1 MSEFRIASRYAK
13 SLLDLSKEQNIVE
26 EVYKD
31 MELVLATI
39 KGVREF
45 ELLLKSPIVKDSMK
59 VKIMD
64 KIFSKKV
71 HNVTLSFMQLV
82 AKKARATI
90 LETITREFHNQYL
103 ILKGIQEVDLTT
115 TFKIDEGL
123 RKEFKAIV
131 EKLTNKKP
139 TLTEK
144 VSDEI
149 IGGFILDIGDRR
161 IDASVKS
168 NLQKIEYELTS
179 EEEILKFK

>member
-1 MSEFRIASRYAK
+1 MSEFRIATRYAK

-31 MELVLATI
+31 MNLVIETI

-45 ELLLKSPIVKDSMK
+45 GLLLKSPIVKDSMK
-59 VKIMD
+59 EKIMD
-64 KIFSKKV
+64 EIFSKKV
-71 HNVTLSFMQLV
+71 HTVTLSFMQLV
-82 AKKARATI
+82 TKKARATI
-90 LETITREFHNQYL
+90 LEPIAREFHNQYL

-123 RKEFKAIV
+123 RKEFEAIV
-131 EKLTNKKP
+131 EKLTNKQP

-168 NLQKIEYELTS
+168 NLQKIEYELTN
-179 EEEILKFK
+179 